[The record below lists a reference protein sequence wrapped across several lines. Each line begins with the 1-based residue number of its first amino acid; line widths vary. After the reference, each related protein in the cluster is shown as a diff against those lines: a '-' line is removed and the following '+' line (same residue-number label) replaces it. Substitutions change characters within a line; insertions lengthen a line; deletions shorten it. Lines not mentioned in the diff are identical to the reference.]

1 MAGRAWHAADVRG
14 RHASRRVSWLT
25 LPLVVLI
32 AACAPS
38 TPDADAWRDQARR
51 AVSDVSS
58 ALQTAKLALEEDA
71 KGHLFDNYTQT
82 VAVDAE
88 EIAGSSADGFASVQ
102 PPEVER
108 ERYDVVTAQLDDA
121 ASLLSEVRIAVVAGH
136 TGSYPDLI
144 DKLAGAVTGLEK
156 LDEDLTHP
164 PVGESRS

>member
-1 MAGRAWHAADVRG
+1 M
-14 RHASRRVSWLT
+14 L
-25 LPLVVLI
+25 LPLVVLM

-38 TPDADAWRDQARR
+38 TPDADTWRDQARR

-58 ALQTAKLALEEDA
+58 ALQTARLALEEDG
-71 KGHLFDNYTQT
+71 KDHLFDNYLQT

-88 EIAGSSADGFASVQ
+88 EIAGTASDGFANIQ
-102 PPEVER
+102 PPDVER

-136 TGSYPDLI
+136 SGSYPDLI
-144 DKLAGAVTGLEK
+144 DKLEEAVTGLDK
-156 LDEDLTHP
+156 LDQDLTHP